1 MANPPEAVT
10 KLMLAMPVN
19 GVDITS
25 WPGGTVSA
33 AHDEDDLEKTVAAF
47 RQSLVMLK
55 SEGEV

>member
-10 KLMLAMPVN
+10 KLRLAMLVN
-19 GVDITS
+19 GVDTTR
-25 WPGGTVSA
+25 WPGGPVSA
-33 AHDEDDLEKTVAAF
+33 ADDEDDLEKTVAAF

>member
-10 KLMLAMPVN
+10 KLRLAMLVN

-33 AHDEDDLEKTVAAF
+33 ADDEDDLEKTVAAF

>member
-1 MANPPEAVT
+1 MT
-10 KLMLAMPVN
+10 KLRLAMLVN